1 MKVSILVPVY
11 NVERYIARC
20 AESLFNQTHND
31 IEYLFVDDCTPDR
44 SIDVLRSV
52 VGRYPRRKGQV
63 RILRN
68 AANSGIGAV
77 RQRLIDESTGECVT
91 FVDSDD
97 YLPPRA
103 VELLCAEME
112 RSGADMV
119 DGAWQRVTQDGVSPA
134 ILPYQGHDTR
144 RYLGLMLC
152 QNIVSNRMWGRLYRR
167 RLFTDNGIRLT
178 PGIDYAEDYSVM
190 SRVLFYASRSFIND
204 PVYFYSDENAAS
216 YTHTTST
223 RHVRSYLRSCRVVL
237 DFYTKNDTEGR
248 YLTPLQLGMANAI
261 RNVRRIGFSLEE
273 TDSLLG
279 YTPHGPLFRLV
290 AAMLR
295 GRCPYRLAEALYLAA
310 RKMFIGNE
318 KGDNKQ

>member
-134 ILPYQGHDTR
+134 ILPYQVHDTR

-204 PVYFYSDENAAS
+204 PVYFYSDENVAS

-273 TDSLLG
+273 ADSLLG